1 MKKTCHRILSGSMLA
16 LAVAATGGCSL
27 FSNESRFEPV
37 ALTEYQQQVT
47 GFTVWSANVGS
58 GSGYGFAPA
67 LVGNSVY
74 AATPD
79 GSVVKAN
86 LSNGSIQWRTK
97 LDEELAAGVGSDG
110 NIAVVTTTKGK
121 VIALD
126 ASGKEL
132 WTANASTIASTPP
145 AIGGGLV
152 IVRADDYRVQAFN
165 AQNGELQW
173 SYLRTNP
180 EMALKANSRM
190 LIDGN
195 QVLVGVPTGRLVSL
209 DLQTG
214 TPRWDILAATIQGPT
229 DLDSVT
235 DVVGQPLLSGNGLCI
250 ATYQGRVGCYAISAN
265 GAQPVWNQPFSS
277 AVGVGAAGNSLYAA
291 SVHGEVRAYN
301 ITNGQELWTD
311 QTLTN
316 RGLTN
321 PVVYGNVVAT
331 GDYEGYVHF
340 YSAANGTLLGRVSAG
355 SGQSIVSPVTATN
368 IGILVQNGSGN
379 LVMLGVK

>member
-1 MKKTCHRILSGSMLA
+1 MKKSYRQVLKGSVLA
-16 LAVAATGGCSL
+16 LAVAAIGGCSL

-37 ALTEYQQQVT
+37 DLTEYAQQVS
-47 GFTVWSANVGS
+47 GFTVWSTNIGS

-67 LVGNSVY
+67 LFGESVY

-79 GSVVKAN
+79 GSVIKAN
-86 LSNGSIQWRTK
+86 LSNGGIQWRIK
-97 LDEELAAGVGSDG
+97 LDEELAAGVGTDG
-110 NIAVVTTTKGK
+110 NIAVVTTKKGK

-126 ASGKEL
+126 ASGNEL
-132 WTANASTIASTPP
+132 WTANASTVASTPA
-145 AIGGGLV
+145 AISNGIV
-152 IVRADDYRVQAFN
+152 VVRADDYRVQGFSAT
-165 AQNGELQW
+165 NGELLW

-180 EMALKANSRM
+180 DMALKANSRM
-190 LIDGN
+190 LIAGN

-214 TPRWDILAATIQGPT
+214 MPNWDILAATVKGPT

-235 DVVGQPLLSGNGLCI
+235 DVVGLPLLSGNALCL
-250 ATYQGRVGCYAISAN
+250 ATYQGNVGCYAVSAK
-265 GAQPVWNQPFSS
+265 GAQPVWAQPFSS
-277 AVGVGAAGNSLYAA
+277 SVGVGSLGNSLYAA
-291 SVHGEVRAYN
+291 SVHGEVRSFN
-301 ITNGQELWTD
+301 ITSGQDLWSN

-340 YSAANGTLLGRVSAG
+340 FSAADGSLLGRVQAG
-355 SGQSIVSPVTATN
+355 GSDSILSPMTATN
-368 IGILVQNGSGN
+368 AGILLQNGSGN